1 MRFTSKSS
9 KIFAWRVCPHRYQ
22 NELYEILTYPVN
34 SFLYQIV
41 FMKKSSLVWM
51 SRLRNKLCKKLAEN
65 NWVGWVKRVA
75 TA

>member
-41 FMKKSSLVWM
+41 FMKKSSLV
-51 SRLRNKLCKKLAEN
+51 
-65 NWVGWVKRVA
+65 
-75 TA
+75 